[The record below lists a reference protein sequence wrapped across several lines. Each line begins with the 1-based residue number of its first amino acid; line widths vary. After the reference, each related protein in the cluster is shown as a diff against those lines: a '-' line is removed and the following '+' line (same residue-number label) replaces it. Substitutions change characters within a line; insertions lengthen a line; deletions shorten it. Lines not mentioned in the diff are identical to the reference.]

1 MTVRSDAIS
10 AEGWEFL
17 RRSLGLSLLQTE
29 IVRRLFQGK
38 SCQEIAR
45 EMGIRPRMVRTQVD
59 RLHRA
64 LGVSNRLQL
73 VLHMLVSLREH
84 WEEGGEYLST

>member
-1 MTVRSDAIS
+1 MTIRSDAIS
-10 AEGWEFL
+10 VEEWEFL
-17 RRSLGLSLLQTE
+17 RRSLDLSLLQTE

-45 EMGIRPRMVRTQVD
+45 EMAIRPRTVRTQVD
-59 RLHRA
+59 RLYRT